1 MTIIRRDEE
10 FYGGISIGQSF
21 MYEDQIYIKTQLNRN
36 DVIAV
41 NLKDG
46 SSRVLTA
53 SVRVQPITAKVL
65 VD

>member
-1 MTIIRRDEE
+1 MIIIRKDED

-21 MYEDQIYIKTQLNRN
+21 MYEDHIYIKTQLNSN

-46 SSRVLTA
+46 SSRVLT
-53 SVRVQPITAKVL
+53 SCVRVKPINAKIL

>member
-1 MTIIRRDEE
+1 MVFLLGKALCMKIK
-10 FYGGISIGQSF
+10 
-21 MYEDQIYIKTQLNRN
+21 YIKTQLNSN

-53 SVRVQPITAKVL
+53 SVRVKPITAKVL
-65 VD
+65 ID